1 MLRDQTIPNIRYGH
15 LFIFSRVALALG
27 VHNRRSASVSGHV
40 NPHVMVTVYAH
51 TTPVHDDLAA
61 AWGRPWRHLDC
72 YRYRTVEV
80 GLGHFAIV
88 NLKIEPPPR
97 FGSTQILPP

>member
-15 LFIFSRVALALG
+15 FFIFSRVALALG
-27 VHNRRSASVSGHV
+27 RF
-40 NPHVMVTVYAH
+40 TVYAH
-51 TTPVHDDLAA
+51 AMPGHDDLAA